1 MKIAFLILCFLCA
14 ILVNLLMFIM
24 MTGIVPF
31 RPPQKPIYIKEPIVL
46 TKQFTGTNDMAAIG
60 ATPIYSTLGNKAV
73 DELVASLKA
82 EKEQLA
88 KKAAELATKE
98 ELQAKTIAALKTE
111 LLQLQEA
118 LNKQIVEIQTTEQAN
133 LKKLS
138 EMYSKMDPAGAA
150 KLLIE
155 MDKEKAAT
163 ILSLM
168 SDRSAAAILDS
179 AVQEKDKGTAA
190 ATAWTDITRRHE
202 AKKKEKTK

>member
-1 MKIAFLILCFLCA
+1 MLIF
-14 ILVNLLMFIM
+14 ILL
-24 MTGIVPF
+24 TGIIPF
-31 RPPQKPIYIKEPIVL
+31 RPPPEPVYIKEPLVL
-46 TKQFTGTNDMAAIG
+46 TRQIQIGTNDAAAIG
-60 ATPIYSTLGNKAV
+60 ATPIYSTLGTKAA
-73 DELVASLKA
+73 DELLASLKA

-98 ELQAKTIAALKTE
+98 DLQGKLKAELI
-111 LLQLQEA
+111 QLQQA
-118 LNKQIVEIQTTEQAN
+118 LDKQIVEIQAIEQVN

-138 EMYSKMDPAGAA
+138 DMYGKMDPAGAA

-168 SDRSAAAILDS
+168 SDRSAAAILDN

-190 ATAWTDITRRHE
+190 ATAWTDIIRRME
-202 AKKKEKTK
+202 ARKKEKTK